1 MLKSNEDIHVAPQLV
16 TKFYRHFYGGG
27 QVRTPHHTNI
37 DFHISTINLVLK
49 FPLFKGA
56 LSSSFNGYSL
66 TGLNQN
72 LTKGM
77 EGPQLLVLWDWLFQ
91 MITFQKITENL
102 TSSLIAWKANS

>member
-1 MLKSNEDIHVAPQLV
+1 MLKSKADIAPQLV
-16 TKFYRHFYGGG
+16 TKFNRRLYGGG

-37 DFHISTINLVLK
+37 AFHISTINLVLK
-49 FPLFKGA
+49 FALFKGA

-77 EGPQLLVLWDWLFQ
+77 EGPQLLVL
-91 MITFQKITENL
+91 
-102 TSSLIAWKANS
+102 SLVESDTM